1 MVYLFDDF
9 KSQIPFRSGT
19 AENCR
24 SNPVLA
30 SPLEHISGTTWGFKQ
45 SRYISPYDLKSCR
58 HVKPLQFTNDKI
70 VNRKVNS
77 LWLFILLVDYHIFT
91 FTEYNLDFFSKPIL
105 IHSAIERVEM
115 STIQL

>member
-9 KSQIPFRSGT
+9 KSQILFRTGT

-30 SPLEHISGTTWGFKQ
+30 SRRYQWNNLGF
-45 SRYISPYDLKSCR
+45 YISPYDLKSCR

-77 LWLFILLVDYHIFT
+77 FWLFILLVDYHIFT
-91 FTEYNLDFFSKPIL
+91 STEYNLDFFSKLIV
-105 IHSAIERVEM
+105 IHSAIERVEI

>member
-30 SPLEHISGTTWGFKQ
+30 SPLEHIGGTTVVRELGDLNKAV
-45 SRYISPYDLKSCR
+45 ISPY
-58 HVKPLQFTNDKI
+58 
-70 VNRKVNS
+70 
-77 LWLFILLVDYHIFT
+77 
-91 FTEYNLDFFSKPIL
+91 
-105 IHSAIERVEM
+105 
-115 STIQL
+115 TI